1 MPKFEELDSRVT
13 LAQQMQMSE
22 GPIVLINIFN
32 IDPADEEALIKAWSH
47 DADFMKTQLGYISTQ
62 LHKGIGGSTTYINY
76 AIWESV
82 EAFRNAFTNPEFQR
96 RIGDYPESAVASP
109 HLFKI
114 NSPNCASRAA
124 RFESSK
130 RQEADHAFST
140 TQSSAQTNV
149 ERKKYPS

>member
-96 RIGDYPESAVASP
+96 RICDYPESAVASP
-109 HLFKI
+109 HLFKKL
-114 NSPNCASRAA
+114 AV
-124 RFESSK
+124 
-130 RQEADHAFST
+130 
-140 TQSSAQTNV
+140 TNHCT
-149 ERKKYPS
+149 E